1 LDEPGCTQPA
11 DVPADEG
18 LRQAD
23 LLDQV
28 RDRGVAVREALDDAE
43 PIDVG
48 ECLVDDPQL
57 AELVGLVDDRGDGRT
72 DPGG

>member
-1 LDEPGCTQPA
+1 MPA
-11 DVPADEG
+11 HER

-28 RDRGVAVREALDDAE
+28 RDRRVAVREALDDAE

>member
-1 LDEPGCTQPA
+1 
-11 DVPADEG
+11 VPADEG

-28 RDRGVAVREALDDAE
+28 RDRGVAVGEALDDAE

>member
-1 LDEPGCTQPA
+1 
-11 DVPADEG
+11 VPAHER

-23 LLDQV
+23 FLDEV
-28 RDRGVAVREALDDAE
+28 GDRRVAVREALDDAE

-48 ECLVDDPQL
+48 ERLVDDPQL
-57 AELVGLVDDRGDGRT
+57 AELIGLVDDRSDSRT

>member
-1 LDEPGCTQPA
+1 
-11 DVPADEG
+11 VPADEG

-48 ECLVDDPQL
+48 ERLVDDPQL